1 MKIFLHDLSI
11 CVMCGMMIVGLIG
24 LPSIIRSW
32 SSSSYPYQLAF
43 AQPATTSNTTT
54 GGVAAQ
60 GQRPNFLLETRQ
72 VVRSRQEKI
81 NQSEP
86 ESIISKSIYR
96 LGHSDMWGCE
106 KCKSKGDKWFMRT
119 HICKGASK
127 K

>member
-1 MKIFLHDLSI
+1 MSSRISSVGRIFYYGFMSHDESVGALSHLKFIGIKNSPVCVI
-11 CVMCGMMIVGLIG
+11 CVMMIVGLIG

-81 NQSEP
+81 NQSQRQRVSLANRYTE
-86 ESIISKSIYR
+86 
-96 LGHSDMWGCE
+96 
-106 KCKSKGDKWFMRT
+106 
-119 HICKGASK
+119 
-127 K
+127 